1 MILIQPWT
9 WMLSVV
15 LVVWGPSSSICTH
28 QPRQSTSRSRAWQ
41 AVNQLASI
49 GFSASTTDVF
59 GTGCGSVRSRRRTKR
74 RRCWRRFGWNI
85 PALCSGLLLRTIC
98 MRSLWCVGRPSP
110 TRYRTLTPL
119 RHPRLPQRSR
129 LSLRHPRLPQRS
141 RLSLRHPR
149 LPQRSRL
156 SLRHP
161 RLPQQLRLSLR
172 HPRQRQQL
180 RLWLR
185 HLRLR
190 QRSWLSLRHLRQ
202 RRQLRLWLRH
212 RRLQQ
217 QLRLSLR
224 RVRLR

>member
-41 AVNQLASI
+41 AVNRLASI

-85 PALCSGLLLRTIC
+85 PALCWGLLLRTIC

-129 LSLRHPRLPQRS
+129 LSLRHPR
-141 RLSLRHPR
+141 
-149 LPQRSRL
+149 
-156 SLRHP
+156 
-161 RLPQQLRLSLR
+161 
-172 HPRQRQQL
+172 QRQQL

-185 HLRLR
+185 HLRLP
-190 QRSWLSLRHLRQ
+190 QRSRLSLRHLRQ

-212 RRLQQ
+212 QRLRLRL